1 MTRITNFGRKRTY
14 LEAGFAATLAETADP
29 AVLAAMDE
37 PATENA
43 PPMKKKRSK
52 QEGDSNS
59 KTMFSGKNN
68 THLKQGKSTNSA
80 FAILLRIHV
89 PCQQKP
95 VEQPHLNFAANNE

>member
-14 LEAGFAATLAETADP
+14 LEAGFAATLAEPADP

-52 QEGDSNS
+52 QEGDS
-59 KTMFSGKNN
+59 KTAFGRKNN
-68 THLKQGKSTNSA
+68 THLKQGKSTYSA
-80 FAILLRIHV
+80 SAILLRTHV